1 MKKLFALFTLLLF
14 IQCGSSDKKTVAEII
29 SEGTLEEI
37 QVLKTT
43 HVKTINQLKKE
54 LDQLNEVIESKDQT
68 QKFALVGSIELKEE
82 SFNHYVSFQGSI
94 DSDKNILIYPEIP
107 GLLKHVH
114 VKEGQKIKK
123 GTLLAEISDSGLIDQ
138 LEQLQLQLKLAKT
151 TFKRQEAL
159 WNQKIGSEIQ
169 FLQAQTNYFSL
180 EKSVS
185 QMKDQVAKIR
195 ITAPFDGIIDHIVA
209 DQGSNLAPG
218 MTPVLRIVNL
228 DQMKVTAEIPEIHI
242 PNIKTNTSAKIYV
255 PVINAE
261 YNETVNSVGNF
272 INPNNRSFRVEIS
285 INNKNGTL
293 KPNMT
298 AEIEVND
305 YSNPNAILVPIKN
318 ILENQDGASY
328 VYKLVPENASRNIYK
343 AVKTFVKLGATTD
356 NKVEILEG
364 LEAGDRIVED
374 GIRLV
379 KDQQLVKNI

>member
-54 LDQLNEVIESKDQT
+54 LDQLNQVIESNDQT

-107 GLLKHVH
+107 GLLEHVH

-242 PNIKTNTSAKIYV
+242 SNIKTNTSAKIYV

-305 YSNPNAILVPIKN
+305 YGNPNAILVPIKN

-328 VYKLVPENASRNIYK
+328 VYKLVPEEASKNIYK
-343 AVKTFVKLGATTD
+343 AIKTFVKLGSTTD

>member
-54 LDQLNEVIESKDQT
+54 LDQLNQVIESNDQT

-169 FLQAQTNYFSL
+169 FLQAQTNYLSL

-185 QMKDQVAKIR
+185 QMKDQVAKTK

-242 PNIKTNTSAKIYV
+242 SNIKTNTSAKIYV

-305 YSNPNAILVPIKN
+305 YGNPNAILVPIKN

-328 VYKLVPENASRNIYK
+328 VYKLVPEEASKNIYK
-343 AVKTFVKLGATTD
+343 AIKTFVKLGSTTD

>member
-54 LDQLNEVIESKDQT
+54 LDQLNQVIESNDQT

-242 PNIKTNTSAKIYV
+242 SNIKTNTSAKIYV

-305 YSNPNAILVPIKN
+305 YGNPNAILVPIKN

-328 VYKLVPENASRNIYK
+328 VYKLVPEEASKNIYK
-343 AVKTFVKLGATTD
+343 AIKTFVKLGSTTD